1 MKPNFEEELNKYI
14 LSKAIIPNSL
24 GLWETY
30 FKKMCLAWGEIVPNI
45 TPQHLIFAADNG
57 VSIDGLVGYDYEIT
71 RKQSQNMIYG
81 KSAVVNYCIFNHIP
95 YEVVDV
101 GIACEHPVGVDCKVA
116 EGTKNFTKEPA
127 MTIEQYH
134 KAYQAGYDRVVH
146 YVNLGINLFSFGEM
160 GVGNTTT
167 SAAVLL
173 GLTKLDPRITVGAGS
188 GPDVESALQFKRDI
202 VRKGLTLHA
211 GHLETVEDVIAYVGG
226 FDIAAITGAMVACSD
241 LHIPFVIDGYITA
254 VAMACATR
262 LNANTPLYGIPSH
275 YSREVGMQSALAYS
289 NIRLDEVPIHGGMP

>member
-45 TPQHLIFAADNG
+45 TPQHLIFAAD
-57 VSIDGLVGYDYEIT
+57 T
-71 RKQSQNMIYG
+71 
-81 KSAVVNYCIFNHIP
+81 
-95 YEVVDV
+95 
-101 GIACEHPVGVDCKVA
+101 
-116 EGTKNFTKEPA
+116 
-127 MTIEQYH
+127 
-134 KAYQAGYDRVVH
+134 
-146 YVNLGINLFSFGEM
+146 
-160 GVGNTTT
+160 
-167 SAAVLL
+167 
-173 GLTKLDPRITVGAGS
+173 

-202 VRKGLTLHA
+202 VRKGLTLPA
-211 GHLETVEDVIAYVGG
+211 GHLETVEDVIAHVGG

-289 NIRLDEVPIHGGMP
+289 NIRLDEVPIHGGMALGEGTGAVLMVQLLKTAHFAFINIGSMDDLLKL